1 MQLSKTILQNTLT
14 TRVHNHMC
22 RTQKKREINLILMK
36 HICKCAE
43 QKNNKHFVMI
53 PRREQ
58 NTLTLDKSC
67 TQLLYKGHLAK
78 HYKTKNEQKMQ

>member
-1 MQLSKTILQNTLT
+1 
-14 TRVHNHMC
+14 
-22 RTQKKREINLILMK
+22 MK
-36 HICKCAE
+36 HVCKCAE

-67 TQLLYKGHLAK
+67 TQLLDKGHLAK